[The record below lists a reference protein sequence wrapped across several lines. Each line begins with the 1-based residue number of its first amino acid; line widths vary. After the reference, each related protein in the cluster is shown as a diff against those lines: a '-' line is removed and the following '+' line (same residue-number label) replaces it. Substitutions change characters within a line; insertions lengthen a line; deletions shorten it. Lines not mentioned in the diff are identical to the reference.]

1 MGLFGVELDFN
12 NVVAIV
18 SVAIP
23 VLAFFWEF
31 VVIRRKR
38 LGYRLQMDTL
48 ATDTAHAPSADVL
61 ARMRD
66 DGHEL
71 VEPSF
76 VLVRIE
82 NAGWRE
88 IVPGDY
94 LTPPDDKT
102 GIRVLFRDRRVV
114 GMAVTELSQPTLRH
128 FFVTTRDGR
137 TQETDGFGKDWEED
151 TGTGVIRLPKVTL
164 NPGAHYKVL
173 AVLERR
179 GGSAPHAPFPE
190 PEFQAAM
197 TGDLDHSFAWVR
209 WLARLKLAHTES
221 HTFAS
226 RPALGGIA
234 LLAAAVLVQA
244 SLTLFFPGR
253 PAPLDCVGGTL
264 RLSGS
269 TAFAPAVTAA
279 AKEYT
284 RLCSAKGADI
294 PVDDGT
300 FRGSGVGLTTLEK
313 AGHDAGISGD
323 DGLGDHITF
332 TDGPAG
338 DGHAQDLPRPVVY
351 SLFTLVVNK
360 DAHVNNLTLRQIRD
374 IYARKITDWSVVGG
388 AKLPIHLVNRYSDS
402 GTRGALE
409 QRVLAGKP
417 VPASGTGDCASL
429 VPTGPGVCEVDSTD
443 TMLDTVARQSGALG
457 YSEAAGVTSADLVK
471 LDIDGMPPSLEG
483 VEHGTYPYWQTE
495 YAYTFGEPPAGSI
508 AAAFLRYLTD
518 QGGKDILREY
528 GNRPCSETRYPLVC
542 RPT

>member
-1 MGLFGVELDFN
+1 MRTLGVELNFN
-12 NVVAIV
+12 NVVAIF
-18 SVAIP
+18 SVVIP

-88 IVPGDY
+88 IVSGDY

-137 TQETDGFGKDWEED
+137 TQETDGFGKDWED
-151 TGTGVIRLPKVTL
+151 GVGVIRLPKVTL
-164 NPGAHYKVL
+164 NPGAHYKIL

-179 GGSAPHAPFPE
+179 GGSEHAPFPS
-190 PEFQAAM
+190 PEFQAAV
-197 TGDLDHSFAWVR
+197 TGGMDHSFAWVR

-226 RPALGGIA
+226 RPAVGGLA
-234 LLAAAVLVQA
+234 LLAVAVLVQA
-244 SLTLFFPGR
+244 SLTLFFPAK

-264 RLSGS
+264 HLSGS

-279 AKEYT
+279 AKQYT
-284 RLCSAKGADI
+284 KLCAAKGADI
-294 PVDDGT
+294 PIDDGT
-300 FRGSGVGLTTLEK
+300 FQSSTDGLTTLQQAGK
-313 AGHDAGISGD
+313 AAGIKGD
-323 DGLGDHITF
+323 AGLGDHITF
-332 TDGPAG
+332 TDGPAEG
-338 DGHAQDLPRPVVY
+338 NHAQLRPRPVVY
-351 SLFTLVVNK
+351 SLFTLVVN
-360 DAHVNNLTLRQIRD
+360 DAADVHNLSLRQIRD
-374 IYARKITDWSVVGG
+374 IYTGKVRNWSQVGG
-388 AKLPIHLVNRYSDS
+388 HDIPVHLVNRHRGS
-402 GTRGALE
+402 GTRNALE

-417 VPASGTGDCASL
+417 VPEADVNDCAALS
-429 VPTGPGVCEVDSTD
+429 TDKYGVCEVNTTDSL
-443 TMLDTVARQSGALG
+443 LDAVSADPGGLG
-457 YSEAAGVTSADLVK
+457 YSEVSSVPAGNLVK
-471 LDIDGMPPSLEG
+471 LDVGGMPPTLEG
-483 VEHGTYPYWQTE
+483 VEQGTYPYWQTE
-495 YAYTFGEPPAGSI
+495 YAYTYGEPPAGSI

>member
-1 MGLFGVELDFN
+1 MGVFGVELDFN

-48 ATDTAHAPSADVL
+48 ATDTAHAPSAEVL
-61 ARMRD
+61 ARMEDAGR
-66 DGHEL
+66 EL

-114 GMAVTELSQPTLRH
+114 GMAVTELSQPTLRR
-128 FFVTTRDGR
+128 FFVTTQEGR
-137 TQETDGFGKDWEED
+137 TRETEGFGIDWED
-151 TGTGVIRLPKVTL
+151 GAGVIRLPKVTL

-179 GGSAPHAPFPE
+179 GGGEHAPFPE

-226 RPALGGIA
+226 RPALGGMA
-234 LLAAAVLVQA
+234 LLAVAVLVQA
-244 SLTLFFPGR
+244 SLTLFWPTK

-264 RLSGS
+264 HLSGS

-279 AKEYT
+279 AQEYT
-284 RLCSAKGADI
+284 KLCHAKGADI
-294 PVDDGT
+294 PIGDGT
-300 FRGSGVGLTTLEK
+300 FQSSTDGLNTLQQ
-313 AGHDAGISGD
+313 AGDAAGIKGNA
-323 DGLGDHITF
+323 GLGDHLTF
-332 TDGPAG
+332 TDGPTE
-338 DGHAQDLPRPVVY
+338 GHHPQLLPRPVVY
-351 SLFTLVVNK
+351 SLFTLVVNQ
-360 DAHVNNLTLRQIRD
+360 DAHVRTLSLQQVRD
-374 IYARKITDWSVVGG
+374 IYAGKIRKWSEVGG
-388 AKLPIHLVNRYSDS
+388 ADKPVHLINRHVGS

-409 QRVLAGKP
+409 QRVLAGRS
-417 VPASGTGDCASL
+417 VPQGATGDC
-429 VPTGPGVCEVDSTD
+429 TGLAPDRYGVCEVSTTDS
-443 TMLDTVARQSGALG
+443 MLQTVSAQPGALG
-457 YSEAAGVTSADLVK
+457 YSEAASVTSADLVK
-471 LDIDGMPPSLEG
+471 LEIGGMPPTIEG

-495 YAYTFGEPPAGSI
+495 YAYTYGEPPAGSI

-542 RPT
+542 TPT

>member
-1 MGLFGVELDFN
+1 MRPFGSELDFN
-12 NVVAIV
+12 NVVAML

-23 VLAFFWEF
+23 VLAFVWEF

-48 ATDTAHAPSADVL
+48 ATDVAHAPGADVL
-61 ARMRD
+61 AATHD
-66 DGHEL
+66 DGTPL
-71 VEPSF
+71 TEPSF
-76 VLVRIE
+76 VLIRIE
-82 NAGWRE
+82 NAGWRPIE
-88 IVPGDY
+88 PENY
-94 LTPPDDKT
+94 LAPRNSQT
-102 GIRVLFRDRRVV
+102 GIRVVFKDRRVV
-114 GMAVTELSQPTLRH
+114 GMAVTELNPSSLLT
-128 FFVTTRDGR
+128 FFTAPDNDA
-137 TQETDGFGKDWEED
+137 ESNGFGISEEN
-151 TGTGVIRLPKVTL
+151 GASVLRLPKVTL
-164 NPGAHYKVL
+164 NRGAHYKVL
-173 AVLERR
+173 AVLERQS
-179 GGSAPHAPFPE
+179 GIPHARFLE
-190 PEFQAAM
+190 PEFHADLI
-197 TGDLDHSFAWVR
+197 GDSNRSFAWVR
-209 WLARLKLAHTES
+209 WFTRLKPAHTES

-226 RPALGGIA
+226 RPAKLFMS
-234 LLAAAVLVQA
+234 LLAVAVLLQA
-244 SLTLFFPGR
+244 SLTLFWPAK

-264 RLSGS
+264 HLSGS
-269 TAFAPAVTAA
+269 TAFAPAVTKAA
-279 AKEYT
+279 RKYT
-284 RLCSAKGADI
+284 ELCSAKGASI

-313 AGHDAGISGD
+313 AGDDARISGN

-360 DAHVNNLTLRQIRD
+360 DAHVANLTLGQIRD

-388 AKLPIHLVNRYSDS
+388 AKLPIHLINRYSDS

-409 QRVLAGKP
+409 QRILAGRP
-417 VPASGTGDCASL
+417 VPASGSGDCASL
-429 VPTGPGVCEVDSTD
+429 GPTRAGVCEVDSTD

-457 YSEAAGVTSADLVK
+457 YSEASGVTSADLVK

>member
-1 MGLFGVELDFN
+1 MRAFGAELDFN

-102 GIRVLFRDRRVV
+102 GIRVMFRDRRVV

-128 FFVTTRDGR
+128 FFVTTRDGT
-137 TQETDGFGKDWEED
+137 TQETDGFGKDWED
-151 TGTGVIRLPKVTL
+151 GTGVIRLPKVTL

-173 AVLERR
+173 AVLERL
-179 GGSAPHAPFPE
+179 GGSPHAPFPQ
-190 PEFQAAM
+190 PEFQAAV
-197 TGDLDHSFAWVR
+197 TGGMDHSFAWLR
-209 WLARLKLAHTES
+209 WLPRLKMAHTES

-226 RPALGGIA
+226 GAALAGMG
-234 LLAAAVLVQA
+234 LLAAAVVLQA
-244 SLTLFFPGR
+244 GLTLFLPAR

-264 RLSGS
+264 HLSGS
-269 TAFAPAVTAA
+269 TAFEPAVTAA

-284 RLCSAKGADI
+284 RLCSAKGARI
-294 PVDDGT
+294 PVDDGV
-300 FRGSGVGLTTLEK
+300 FRGSGAGLTTLEK
-313 AGHDAGISGD
+313 AGRDAGISGNE
-323 DGLGDHITF
+323 GLGDHIAF

-338 DGHAQDLPRPVVY
+338 KGHPEDLPRPVVY

-360 DAHVNNLTLRQIRD
+360 DAHVSNLSLQQIRD
-374 IYARKITDWSVVGG
+374 IYARKITNWFAVGG
-388 AKLPIHLVNRYSDS
+388 ADLPIHLVNRYSDS
-402 GTRGALE
+402 GTRNALE
-409 QRVLAGKP
+409 ERVLAGKP
-417 VPASGTGDCASL
+417 VPGAANGDCASL
-429 VPTGPGVCEVDSTD
+429 DPARPGVCEVDSTD
-443 TMLDTVARQSGALG
+443 TMLDTTAAQHGALG

-471 LDIDGMPPSLEG
+471 LNIGDMPPTLEG
-483 VEHGTYPYWQTE
+483 VEHGTYPFWQTE